1 MPSESRSLR
10 IASVLGKIA
19 RPDWDRSWRLLA
31 LPIGLSLLAAATFLL
46 IASNVLLL
54 GLRAHDGGL
63 HFFDILTLA
72 PQFGTD
78 KRLDRWLT
86 IGFLV
91 GAVTTF
97 ALLGMIL
104 RARPRPLHGAARFAT
119 PSDIDAAGLRSKNGL
134 LLAEANGKLLTF
146 GGAEHVIVYAPTRS
160 GKGVGVVIPN
170 LLSWSDSVVVLD
182 VKKEN
187 FIRTA
192 GFRASHGQKVYLFDP
207 VDPQG
212 RTARYN
218 PFSCVRRDPADLY
231 DDLQRIAGMLF
242 PPELRGDPFWTEAA
256 RSAFIA
262 IGGYIAE
269 TPQLPFTIGEILR
282 QLTAAADVK
291 AHFESV
297 LSARRAGPDQLSAS
311 CVAALNDFL
320 AASENTLQ
328 SVRKTVTARLGL
340 WLNPRIDAA
349 TSASDFDLSKLRS
362 EAISI
367 YLAVTPDNL
376 DRLAPLLNLFFQQV
390 VDLNARELPEHNPAH
405 SRQLLLLLD
414 EFPSLGH
421 VGVLAKSVAFIA
433 GYGVRLLTVLQSPS
447 QLRAIYGADEAK
459 NFLTNHAVEIVFT
472 PKEHDVAVELSE
484 RFGTQTVEAKSRSR
498 PWGFSNRSRSET
510 ISDHRRPLLL
520 PQELKLTP
528 KAKAFVL
535 MAGVPPILADKL
547 VYYEDRRFTA
557 RLLPPPIIESMP
569 APANEALASQVLQLQ
584 QDVAELRAIV
594 IRRPLTEAEI
604 DDPASIPADALSNLG
619 DVPLDLENVSE
630 EALNSW
636 VEGYIDGAARYD
648 EVSDKSEAG
657 ENSSAAQ
664 PLGGEDARA
673 KGASGR
679 GQRRKRSREMSR
691 G

>member
-1 MPSESRSLR
+1 M
-10 IASVLGKIA
+10 
-19 RPDWDRSWRLLA
+19 LLA
-31 LPIGLSLLAAATFLL
+31 
-46 IASNVLLL
+46 
-54 GLRAHDGGL
+54 GLRAHDGGF
-63 HFFDILTLA
+63 HVFDILTLA
-72 PQFGTD
+72 PQFGSD

-86 IGFLV
+86 IGALA
-91 GAVTTF
+91 GAIATF
-97 ALLGMIL
+97 ALLGLIL
-104 RARPRPLHGAARFAT
+104 RARPQPLHGAARFAT
-119 PSDIDAAGLRSKNGL
+119 PREIEAAGLRAKHGL
-134 LLAEANGKLLTF
+134 LLAQTNGKLLTF

-187 FIRTA
+187 FVKTA
-192 GFRASHGQKVYLFDP
+192 GFRAAHGQKVYLFDP
-207 VDPQG
+207 FDGQG

-218 PFSCVRRDPADLY
+218 PLSAVRRDPADLY
-231 DDLQRIAGMLF
+231 DDLQRIAAMLF
-242 PPELRGDPFWTEAA
+242 PPEPRGEPFWTEAA

-262 IGGYIAE
+262 IGGYVAE

-282 QLTAAADVK
+282 QLTAASDVK
-291 AHFESV
+291 AHFETVMQKRQSDPDR
-297 LSARRAGPDQLSAS
+297 LSAP
-311 CVAALNDFL
+311 CIAALNDFL

-367 YLAVTPDNL
+367 YLVVTPDNL
-376 DRLAPLLNLFFQQV
+376 DRLAPLLNLLFQQV

-421 VGVLAKSVAFIA
+421 VGVLAKSVAFVA
-433 GYGVRLLTVLQSPS
+433 GYGIRLLTVLQSPS
-447 QLRAIYGADEAK
+447 QLRAIYGPDDAK

-510 ISDHRRPLLL
+510 VSDHRRPLLL
-520 PQELKLTP
+520 PQELKLVP

-547 VYYEDRRFTA
+547 IYHEDRRFSA
-557 RLLPPPIIESMP
+557 RLLPPPIIEPMV
-569 APANEALASQVLQLQ
+569 APTHAALASQLMQLR

-594 IRRPLTEAEI
+594 VRRPLTEAEI
-604 DDPASIPADALSNLG
+604 DDPASIPADALSSLA

-630 EALNSW
+630 EALNAW
-636 VEGYIDGAARYD
+636 VSGYIDGAARYD
-648 EVSDKSEAG
+648 EGSEAAEAS
-657 ENSSAAQ
+657 ENSGASPLDEAIEAQ
-664 PLGGEDARA
+664 AR
-673 KGASGR
+673 GSSGR
-679 GQRRKRSREMSR
+679 GQRRKRTREMSR

>member
-1 MPSESRSLR
+1 MPSDSRSL
-10 IASVLGKIA
+10 AGLFALGKMT
-19 RPDWDRSWRLLA
+19 RSEWAPSWQRLA
-31 LPIGLSLLAAATFLL
+31 LPIGLSLLATAIFLL
-46 IASNVLLL
+46 VASNVLLL

-63 HFFDILTLA
+63 HLFDILTLA

-91 GAVTTF
+91 GAITTF
-97 ALLGMIL
+97 GLLGMIL
-104 RARPRPLHGAARFAT
+104 RVRPRPLHGAARFAT
-119 PSDIDAAGLRSKNGL
+119 PREIDAAGLRAKDGL
-134 LLAEANGKLLTF
+134 LLAQANGRLLTF
-146 GGAEHVIVYAPTRS
+146 GGTEHVIVYAPTRS

-182 VKKEN
+182 MKKEN
-187 FIRTA
+187 FIKTA
-192 GFRASHGQKVYLFDP
+192 GFRAAHGQKVYLFDP
-207 VDPQG
+207 INPEG

-218 PFSCVRRDPADLY
+218 PLSCVRRDPADLY

-242 PPELRGDPFWTEAA
+242 PPEPRGDPFWAEAA

-297 LSARRAGPDQLSAS
+297 LSARKSGPNQLSAS

-390 VDLNARELPEHNPAH
+390 IDLNARELPEHNPAH

-414 EFPSLGH
+414 EFSSLGH

-433 GYGVRLLTVLQSPS
+433 GYGIRLLTILQSPS

-484 RFGTQTVEAKSRSR
+484 RFGTQTVEARSRSR

-528 KAKAFVL
+528 KANAFVL

-547 VYYEDRRFTA
+547 IYYEDRRFTS
-557 RLLPPPIIESMP
+557 RLLPPPIIEPMP
-569 APANEALASQVLQLQ
+569 APANETLASQVLQLK
-584 QDVAELRAIV
+584 QDLAELRAII
-594 IRRPLTEAEI
+594 IRRPLTDAEI
-604 DDPASIPADALSNLG
+604 DDPSSIPADALSSLA

-630 EALNSW
+630 EALNDW
-636 VEGYIDGAARYD
+636 VAGYIDGAARYNAN
-648 EVSDKSEAG
+648 SEAVEAS
-657 ENSSAAQ
+657 ENLSASQ
-664 PLGGEDARA
+664 PVESEDARA

-679 GQRRKRSREMSR
+679 GQRRKRIGEISR

>member
-1 MPSESRSLR
+1 MRSESRSLR
-10 IASVLGKIA
+10 SFSAFCKIA
-19 RPDWDRSWRLLA
+19 RPEGERSWPRLA
-31 LPIGLSLLAAATFLL
+31 LAIGLSLLAAAIFLL
-46 IASNVLLL
+46 VASNVLLI

-63 HFFDILTLA
+63 HLFDILTLA
-72 PQFGTD
+72 PQFGVD

-86 IGFLV
+86 IGFIA

-119 PSDIDAAGLRSKNGL
+119 PHDIKAAGLRAKNGL
-134 LLAEANGKLLTF
+134 LLAQVNGKLLTF
-146 GGAEHVIVYAPTRS
+146 GGTEHVIVYAPTRS

-187 FIRTA
+187 FIKTA
-192 GFRASHGQKVYLFDP
+192 GFRGAHGQKVYLFDP
-207 VDPQG
+207 VDPEG

-218 PFSCVRRDPADLY
+218 PLSCVRRDPADLY

-242 PPELRGDPFWTEAA
+242 PPEPRGDPFWTEAA

-291 AHFESV
+291 AHFERV
-297 LSARRAGPDQLSAS
+297 LSGRKDGPDQLSAS

-349 TSASDFDLSKLRS
+349 TSASDFNLSKLRS

-390 VDLNARELPEHNPAH
+390 VDLNARELPQHNPAH

-459 NFLTNHAVEIVFT
+459 NFLTNHAIEIVFT

-547 VYYEDRRFTA
+547 VYYEDRRFTD
-557 RLLPPPIIESMP
+557 RLLPPPIIEPMP
-569 APANEALASQVLQLQ
+569 APTHEALASQVLQLQ

-594 IRRPLTEAEI
+594 IRRPLTDAEI
-604 DDPASIPADALSNLG
+604 DDPASIPADALTNLG

-630 EALNSW
+630 GALNDW
-636 VEGYIDGAARYD
+636 VAGYIDGAARYNAN
-648 EVSDKSEAG
+648 SEAT
-657 ENSSAAQ
+657 EASVNSSASQ
-664 PLGGEDARA
+664 PLESEDARA
-673 KGASGR
+673 KGAAGR
-679 GQRRKRSREMSR
+679 GQRRKRSLEMSR

>member
-1 MPSESRSLR
+1 MTRTPSAAMRSRL
-10 IASVLGKIA
+10 ALQVGLA
-19 RPDWDRSWRLLA
+19 LLA
-31 LPIGLSLLAAATFLL
+31 TAAFL
-46 IASNVLLL
+46 IVASNVLLL

-63 HFFDILTLA
+63 HLFDILTLA
-72 PQFGTD
+72 PHFGSD
-78 KRLDRWLT
+78 KRLDCWLT
-86 IGFLV
+86 ISFLA
-91 GAVTTF
+91 GTIATF
-97 ALLGMIL
+97 GLLGVIL
-104 RARPRPLHGAARFAT
+104 RARPRPLHGDARFAT
-119 PSDIDAAGLRSKNGL
+119 PREIEQAGLREKRGL
-134 LLAEANGKLLTF
+134 LLAQTDGKLLTF

-170 LLSWSDSVVVLD
+170 LLSWADSVVVLD
-182 VKKEN
+182 VKREN
-187 FIRTA
+187 FVRTA
-192 GFRASHGQKVYLFDP
+192 GFRAAHGQKVYLFDP
-207 VDPQG
+207 VDPEG

-218 PFSCVRRDPADLY
+218 PLSSARRDPADLY

-242 PPELRGDPFWTEAA
+242 PPDPRGDPFWTEAA

-269 TPQLPFTIGEILR
+269 TPHLPFTIGEILR
-282 QLTAAADVK
+282 QLTAASDVK

-297 LSARRAGPDQLSAS
+297 MKARAASPERLSAP

-349 TSASDFDLSKLRS
+349 TSASDFYLSKLRS

-421 VGVLAKSVAFIA
+421 VGVLAKSAAFIA
-433 GYGVRLLTVLQSPS
+433 GYGIRLLTILQSPS

-484 RFGTQTVEAKSRSR
+484 RFGTQTAEAKSRSR

-510 ISDHRRPLLL
+510 VSDHRRPLLL
-520 PQELKLTP
+520 PQELKLVP
-528 KAKAFVL
+528 KSKAFVL

-547 VYYEDRRFTA
+547 VYHEDRRFIA
-557 RLLPPPIIESMP
+557 RLASAPVIEPMS
-569 APANEALASQVLQLQ
+569 APNHAALASQLLQLKE
-584 QDVAELRAIV
+584 DVAELRAIV
-594 IRRPLTEAEI
+594 VRRPLTEAEI
-604 DDPASIPADALSNLG
+604 DDPASIPADALSSLS

-630 EALNSW
+630 EKLNAW
-636 VEGYIDGAARYD
+636 VSGYIDGAARYD
-648 EVSDKSEAG
+648 ESSESTEA
-657 ENSSAAQ
+657 NQPAAA
-664 PLGGEDARA
+664 EDAIA

-679 GQRRKRSREMSR
+679 GQRRKRNREMSH

>member
-1 MPSESRSLR
+1 MIPTPNAAMRSR
-10 IASVLGKIA
+10 
-19 RPDWDRSWRLLA
+19 LA
-31 LPIGLSLLAAATFLL
+31 LQASLALLAAATFLL
-46 IASNVLLL
+46 VASNVLLL

-63 HFFDILTLA
+63 HVFDILTLA
-72 PQFGTD
+72 AQLGSD

-86 IGFLV
+86 ISFLA
-91 GAVTTF
+91 GSIATF
-97 ALLGMIL
+97 GLLGVIL

-119 PSDIDAAGLRSKNGL
+119 PREIEQAGLRAKRGL
-134 LLAEANGKLLTF
+134 LLAQTDGKLLTF

-170 LLSWSDSVVVLD
+170 LLSWTDSVVVLD
-182 VKKEN
+182 IKKEN
-187 FIRTA
+187 FVKTA
-192 GFRASHGQKVYLFDP
+192 GFRAAHGQKIHLFDP
-207 VDPQG
+207 LDPEG

-218 PFSCVRRDPADLY
+218 PLSSVRREPADLY

-242 PPELRGDPFWTEAA
+242 PPDPRGDPFWTEAA

-269 TPQLPFTIGEILR
+269 TPRLPFTIGETLR
-282 QLTAAADVK
+282 QLTVASDLK

-297 LSARRAGPDQLSAS
+297 MKARSAGPEQLSS
-311 CVAALNDFL
+311 PCVAALNDFI

-349 TSASDFDLSKLRS
+349 TAASDFDLSELRS
-362 EAISI
+362 DAISI

-390 VDLNARELPEHNPAH
+390 VDLNTRRLPEHNPGH

-421 VGVLAKSVAFIA
+421 VGVLAKSVAFVA
-433 GYGVRLLTVLQSPS
+433 GYGIRLLTILQSPS

-510 ISDHRRPLLL
+510 TSDHRRHPLL
-520 PQELKLTP
+520 PQELKLIP
-528 KAKAFVL
+528 KSRAFVL
-535 MAGVPPILADKL
+535 MAGLPPILADKL
-547 VYYEDRRFTA
+547 VYHEDRRFTA
-557 RLLPPPIIESMP
+557 RLAPPPLIAPMP
-569 APANEALASQVLQLQ
+569 APTHAAFASQLLQLK

-604 DDPASIPADALSNLG
+604 NDPASIPADALSSLA

-630 EALNSW
+630 EAINAW
-636 VEGYIDGAARYD
+636 VSGYIDRAAHY
-648 EVSDKSEAG
+648 EEASETTEAS
-657 ENSSAAQ
+657 ENSGS
-664 PLGGEDARA
+664 PLPVEAEDAPA
-673 KGASGR
+673 KGSSGR
-679 GQRRKRSREMSR
+679 GQRRKRTREMSR